1 MHNDAVIKECHLK
14 MLTIDL
20 CPQGICDLVQQV
32 VLSFSAALPGA
43 PTTALFLQRHFHSA
57 AWQRHLLEVCAYRQP
72 SSRRDGASHVTPL
85 ATAAREKNSHAKTT
99 YLCTAQLISA

>member
-32 VLSFSAALPGA
+32 ALSFSAALPSA
-43 PTTALFLQRHFHSA
+43 PTAALFLQRHFHSTALAGGLCLLA
-57 AWQRHLLEVCAYRQP
+57 AELSQRWSL
-72 SSRRDGASHVTPL
+72 SHHPFPNTYQ
-85 ATAAREKNSHAKTT
+85 REKTPTQKTT
-99 YLCTAQLISA
+99 YLCMAQLISA